1 MRIIYQNTTDPYFNL
16 ALEEY
21 LLRQCTGDIFM
32 LWINSPCIVV
42 GRNQNTLAEVNYD
55 YVREHQIPVVRRQTG
70 GGAVFH
76 DLGNVNYTFIEE
88 GGADNFSNY
97 ALYCRPI
104 IEVLNSLGVPAELSG
119 RNDLLIDGKKFS
131 GTAQCAYHGRMMH
144 HGCIMFNA
152 NVNNLADALR
162 VNPLK
167 IQSKGI
173 KSVRSRV
180 TNIAEHLP
188 SPLSMEEFCDRVL
201 RKIETENPGSERYAL
216 TPDDIAA
223 VKTLR
228 EEKYATWE
236 WNVGYKKEYSFHKDS
251 YFPAGLLDVR
261 MNIANDQIGD
271 VRIYGDYFGRRDVSE
286 VEQALCGAPYTP
298 EALRS
303 RLEPLEL
310 AEYFSGITIDELL
323 TAFF

>member
-1 MRIIYQNTTDPYFNL
+1 MRILYQSTTDPYFNL

-32 LWINSPCIVV
+32 LWRNAPCIVV
-42 GRNQNTLAEVNYD
+42 GRNQNTLAEINYD
-55 YVREHQIPVVRRQTG
+55 YVREHNIPVVRRQTG

-88 GGADNFSNY
+88 GGVGNFSNY

-104 IEVLNSLGVPAELSG
+104 LEVLRSIGVPAELSG

-131 GTAQCAYHGRMMH
+131 GNAQCAYHGRMMH
-144 HGCIMFNA
+144 HGCILFEA
-152 NVNNLADALR
+152 NVNHLADALR

-180 TNIAEHLP
+180 TNIAEHLT

-201 RKIETENPGSERYAL
+201 QKIEEENPGSEQCAL
-216 TPDDIAA
+216 TDAEMEA
-223 VKTLR
+223 VSALR
-228 EEKYATWE
+228 EDKYATWE
-236 WNVGYKKEYSFHKDS
+236 WNFGYKKEYAFHKDS
-251 YFPAGLLDVR
+251 YFPGGLLDVR
-261 MNIANDQIGD
+261 MNILGD
-271 VRIYGDYFGRRDVSE
+271 RIAEVRIFGDYFGRRDVSE
-286 VEQALCGAPYTP
+286 VEQALTGAAYTP
-298 EALRS
+298 QEIRS
-303 RLEPLEL
+303 RLETLDLP
-310 AEYFSGITIDELL
+310 EYFSGITIDELM

>member
-1 MRIIYQNTTDPYFNL
+1 M
-16 ALEEY
+16 
-21 LLRQCTGDIFM
+21 
-32 LWINSPCIVV
+32 
-42 GRNQNTLAEVNYD
+42 
-55 YVREHQIPVVRRQTG
+55 
-70 GGAVFH
+70 
-76 DLGNVNYTFIEE
+76 
-88 GGADNFSNY
+88 
-97 ALYCRPI
+97 
-104 IEVLNSLGVPAELSG
+104 
-119 RNDLLIDGKKFS
+119 
-131 GTAQCAYHGRMMH
+131 
-144 HGCIMFNA
+144 
-152 NVNNLADALR
+152 
-162 VNPLK
+162 
-167 IQSKGI
+167 
-173 KSVRSRV
+173 
-180 TNIAEHLP
+180 
-188 SPLSMEEFCDRVL
+188 L

-236 WNVGYKKEYSFHKDS
+236 WNFGYKKEYSFHKDS